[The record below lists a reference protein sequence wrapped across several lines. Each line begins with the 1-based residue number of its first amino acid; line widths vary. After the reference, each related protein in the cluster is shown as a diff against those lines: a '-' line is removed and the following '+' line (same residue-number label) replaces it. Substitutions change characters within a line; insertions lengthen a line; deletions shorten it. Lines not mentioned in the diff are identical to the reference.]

1 VGKKVIV
8 MNVDRL
14 LKDKECC
21 EVLNVS
27 RATWWNGVKKGI
39 FPQPIKLTER
49 TTRWRLSEV
58 LALIENGE
66 G

>member
-1 VGKKVIV
+1 MDVG
-8 MNVDRL
+8 RL
-14 LKDKECC
+14 LKDKECS
-21 EVLNVS
+21 EILSVS

-39 FPQPIKLTER
+39 FPPPIKLTER